1 MKKNRLLILTP
12 ALLGLIITGMTGC
25 VGHKHGGDD
34 DDEDPTKA
42 NITVAT
48 LDKGI
53 GTAWLENA
61 AREFEE
67 LYKDATNFQEGR
79 VGVKVLVKGSTQYD
93 GSYIETANLNHD
105 IYFTEGIS
113 YRQLSREGKF
123 LDLTDLMTT
132 PLTGYGENKTILSK
146 IDETYREYLD
156 MDGKYYGIPFYDSF
170 YGMVYDLNLWNEEK
184 LYIAKNGQFVNKSGD
199 LSLGTDN
206 VAGTLDDGLPATYEE
221 FGKLF
226 NKLLDKGII
235 PFIASERGIEYT
247 ANYLYNVFA
256 DYEGVDNMKLN
267 LTLNG
272 TANDLIDTVNN
283 DGTYTLKPATAITND
298 NGYELQ
304 RQRGR
309 YETLKFF
316 NDVIVSSP
324 DNYNKKLEASH
335 ISAQTSFINGKELGK
350 PIAMIIEGSWWENE
364 ARSSLTTFKET
375 YGYRSDYAIMPI
387 PFANAEKAA
396 ECGYKHTCLSLS
408 KSFGIVSKSTDN
420 EALALEFL
428 KFLHTDKMLSKF
440 TKDTSITRPL
450 NYDIT
455 PEDQASLTN
464 YAKSLIDLKKNSN
477 VFYPYS
483 SNQLQIDNAI
493 YFTAFNWTWNTQING
508 QNYRHPWMYFTT
520 VSNPSPKAYFDGEY
534 EYFKGLWG
542 SLQK

>member
-1 MKKNRLLILTP
+1 MKKSYLFLLATS
-12 ALLGLIITGMTGC
+12 ALSLVITGMTGC
-25 VGHKHGGDD
+25 AGRKRNTDG
-34 DDEDPTKA
+34 DEDPTKA

-79 VGVKVLVKGSTQYD
+79 TGVKVSVKGSTAYD
-93 GSYIETANLNHD
+93 GEYIRTANLNHD
-105 IYFTEGIS
+105 IYFTEGIA
-113 YRQLSREGKF
+113 YRQLAKEGKF
-123 LDLTDLMTT
+123 LDLTDTVNAE
-132 PLTGYGENKTILSK
+132 LTAYGENKNILSK
-146 IDETYREYLD
+146 IDETFKEYLKI
-156 MDGKYYGIPFYDSF
+156 DGKYYGIPFYDSF
-170 YGMVYDLNLWNEEK
+170 YGMVYDMDLWNEEK
-184 LYIAKNGQFVNKSGD
+184 LYIAKNGQFVAKNGD

-206 VAGTLDDGLPATYEE
+206 VAGTLDDGLPSTYEE

-226 NKLLDKGII
+226 NKLLDKEIT

-247 ANYLYNVFA
+247 ANYLFNVFA
-256 DYEGVDNMKLN
+256 DYEGVDNMRMT

-272 TANDLIDTVNN
+272 TSNDLVDTVDASGNVTMK
-283 DGTYTLKPATAITND
+283 GATAITEN

-324 DNYNKKLEASH
+324 NNYNKKLENSH
-335 ISAQTSFINGKELGK
+335 IAAQTSFINGKALGK
-350 PIAMIIEGSWWENE
+350 PIAMIVEGSWWENE
-364 ARSSLTTFKET
+364 AKSALATYEKNYGERSN
-375 YGYRSDYAIMPI
+375 YAIMPI

-396 ECGYKHTCLSLS
+396 ECGYKHTYLSLS
-408 KSFGIVSKSTDN
+408 QSFGIVSKSSQN
-420 EALALEFL
+420 QELALEFM

-440 TKDTSITRPL
+440 TRDTSMTRPL
-450 NYDIT
+450 NYEISA
-455 PEDQASLTN
+455 EDQANLTT

-483 SNQLQIDNAI
+483 ANQLQVDNAL
-493 YFTAFNWTWNTQING
+493 YFNAFNWTWNTTIGG
-508 QNYRHPWMYFTT
+508 QVYRHPWMYFTT
-520 VSNPSPKAYFDGEY
+520 VSNPSVKAYFDGQFD
-534 EYFKGLWG
+534 YFKGLWG